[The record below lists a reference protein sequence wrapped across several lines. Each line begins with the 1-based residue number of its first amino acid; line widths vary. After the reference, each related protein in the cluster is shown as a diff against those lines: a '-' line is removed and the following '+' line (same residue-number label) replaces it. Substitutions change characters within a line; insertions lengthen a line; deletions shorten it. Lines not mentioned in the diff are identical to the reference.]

1 MTSYLIF
8 SFSFPRSNIVQND
21 VKSFYIVSNSQ
32 ISVSKL
38 TERGN

>member
-8 SFSFPRSNIVQND
+8 LFSLPRSSIVQND
-21 VKSFYIVSNSQ
+21 VRSFYIVSNPQ